1 MFSGFYAWPVWGMS
15 SKGWMW
21 EGELISFR
29 RHSCQAWIL
38 RGRVLGISQ
47 ECKLFNCYDNPRKH
61 FRIISQPSFIVC
73 FFICC
78 RLFNSL
84 IDFLSLLFY
93 AYTERT
99 KWDHLS
105 NSNSVCRERLGYF
118 CRKYVERL
126 NLRKLLVSAAV
137 TKHVVCFG
145 IWSSC
150 HAEILFLFHG
160 EIRISVGFV
169 FFEVL

>member
-1 MFSGFYAWPVWGMS
+1 MTSMRYEQSRLDMG
-15 SKGWMW
+15 
-21 EGELISFR
+21 R
-29 RHSCQAWIL
+29 CHSCQAWVL
-38 RGRVLGISQ
+38 RGRVLDIPQ

-61 FRIISQPSFIVC
+61 FRYFLNPLLFYTL
-73 FFICC
+73 FICC
-78 RLFNSL
+78 RLFNTL

-93 AYTERT
+93 AYVERT

-105 NSNSVCRERLGYF
+105 NSNLVCRERLGYF

-150 HAEILFLFHG
+150 HAEILFLFLRG
-160 EIRISVGFV
+160 NKDISGICF
-169 FFEVL
+169 L